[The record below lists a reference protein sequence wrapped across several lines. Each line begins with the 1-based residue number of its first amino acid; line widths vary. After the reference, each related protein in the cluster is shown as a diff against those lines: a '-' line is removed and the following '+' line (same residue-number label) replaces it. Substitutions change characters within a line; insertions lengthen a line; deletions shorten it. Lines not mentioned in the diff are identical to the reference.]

1 MLPFSLSFR
10 ILCLTGLDS
19 DFVQT
24 YWPSFRGLSQSLEPN
39 LVYSEI
45 IGVIK
50 GSQAALNS
58 KEGYLTRREY
68 VDALSRRQFPLLA
81 PVRDRVYSIFEIYTK
96 NKTAR
101 RETDPADRQVKLL

>member
-1 MLPFSLSFR
+1 MIF
-10 ILCLTGLDS
+10 CLTHLNS
-19 DFVQT
+19 DFVHT
-24 YWPSFRGLSQSLEPN
+24 YWSSFRGLSQSLEPN

-50 GSQAALNS
+50 GSQAALES

-68 VDALSRRQFPLLA
+68 IDTLSRRQFPLLA
-81 PVRDRVYSIFEIYTK
+81 HIRDKVYSIFEIYTK

-101 RETDPADRQVKLL
+101 RETDLADRQVKFL